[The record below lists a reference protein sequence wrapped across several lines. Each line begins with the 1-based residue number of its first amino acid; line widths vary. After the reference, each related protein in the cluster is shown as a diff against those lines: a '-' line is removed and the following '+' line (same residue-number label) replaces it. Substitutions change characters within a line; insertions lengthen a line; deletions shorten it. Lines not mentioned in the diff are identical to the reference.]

1 MKKHVKGP
9 AQFLNEAKSIK
20 ELPARDERPMVE
32 GIAKILRGV
41 KDLENRAELAKSQIR
56 EFKKEGIL
64 FDYREFFKLC
74 DLSAGPES
82 ARKDK

>member
-1 MKKHVKGP
+1 MKRHIKGP
-9 AQFLNEAKSIK
+9 AHFLNESGSIK

-41 KDLENRAELAKSQIR
+41 RDLKNRQELANSQVR
-56 EFKKEGIL
+56 EFKREGIR

-74 DLSAGPES
+74 DLPAGRES
-82 ARKDK
+82 LRKDK